1 MPALVQPAFVYHQTK
16 EILMSSE
23 QHDHKA
29 ADAGANANSGGASDH
44 EDLYDRYTQRASE
57 LFQAGQDKSRE
68 AMEKA
73 MDAARQ
79 QLSAA
84 SEFSAEQGENFKEY
98 MRRDL
103 AQTERDMRAVSQ
115 GTTEHLHPARLGA
128 GAVSSLARMLE
139 TAGSAMQSWS
149 RQAEDALHFGTGD
162 ITTAGTL
169 TCVACGQ
176 TLQLKR
182 TSRVPPCPSCSGT
195 QFRKGY

>member
-1 MPALVQPAFVYHQTK
+1 
-16 EILMSSE
+16 MSSE
-23 QHDHKA
+23 QQDHKP
-29 ADAGANANSGGASDH
+29 ADAGTNTNSGGASDH
-44 EDLYDRYTQRASE
+44 ADLYDRYVQRASE

-79 QLSAA
+79 QFSAA
-84 SEFSAEQGENFKEY
+84 SGFSAEQGENFKEY

-128 GAVSSLARMLE
+128 GAVSSLARILE

-149 RQAEDALHFGTGD
+149 RQAENALHFGTGD
-162 ITTAGTL
+162 TTTAGTL

-182 TSRVPPCPSCSGT
+182 TSLVPPCPSCSET

>member
-23 QHDHKA
+23 QHDHKP
-29 ADAGANANSGGASDH
+29 ADVGANANSDGASDH
-44 EDLYDRYTQRASE
+44 EDLYDRYAQRASE
-57 LFQAGQDKSRE
+57 LFHAGQDKSRE

-84 SEFSAEQGENFKEY
+84 SEFSAEQGVIFKEY

-115 GTTEHLHPARLGA
+115 GTKEHLHPARLGA

-149 RQAEDALHFGTGD
+149 RQAEDTLHFGTGD

-182 TSRVPPCPSCSGT
+182 TSRVPPCPLCSET